1 MQYNIT
7 KKKGGKSMDKKF
19 LKPREAA
26 KMLGVSRHT
35 VYAWIRKGKLK
46 AYKTPGGRMMV
57 SREEV
62 ENLFKEVDRDEKH

>member
-1 MQYNIT
+1 
-7 KKKGGKSMDKKF
+7 MDKKF